1 MPVRSLFF
9 RSFLSS
15 FTFYYLSRPGAR
27 VLVVRRDLIIYYLFF
42 FLVFLVLL
50 LLRCSES
57 RRRQLHHKWP
67 HYGRIPAIVCPDS
80 DEGGLVVGQSPGQ
93 PHLPCRV
100 HPQRHHQ
107 LVPQWTQSRNWLQ
120 YPHARLQ
127 RREHHHRTSTC
138 PAIRLVVHCYYHYQ
152 LLRRSDDDLI
162 PNANTMICII
172 TDNERRWTGD
182 AIRPQL
188 LRYLSLSGHE
198 HSRKGRARHRLARS
212 PTARPASPNQIRD
225 HYRWVPSSRFM
236 DLAFNLFCF
245 KILSNHHKL
254 CFLFLIPSLSA
265 ATTITFNF
273 IGPVDNGGLP
283 IEAFAVQYK
292 LAGQVWDEK
301 PLQRV
306 WPVGGHNQYYD
317 LHDSISHAST
327 GLSLSNFFFFPFF
340 ASSFPS
346 FSFDVALLPSFYSGF
361 NFGGICQ
368 KRSWYLLLFLPSWQC
383 QCLKE
388 IWRVKRIKRGGGL
401 VQLNF
406 CAPFIS
412 RLCAISYRFPS
423 AAALSVGWTAAAA
436 ACFPC
441 VIDLQARLSLY
452 STLLC
457 WAYSSSSR
465 SRTL

>member
-42 FLVFLVLL
+42 FFVFLVLL

-107 LVPQWTQSRNWLQ
+107 LVPQWTQSWNWLQ

-138 PAIRLVVHCYYHYQ
+138 PAIRLVVHCHYHYQ

-254 CFLFLIPSLSA
+254 CFYFSFHLSLQRRPSLSTLSA
-265 ATTITFNF
+265 PSTMAVCPLRLLQSNTNWPAKFGTRNLCSASGLSVGTTNTTICMTRYRTRA
-273 IGPVDNGGLP
+273 PVCLCP
-283 IEAFAVQYK
+283 I
-292 LAGQVWDEK
+292 
-301 PLQRV
+301 
-306 WPVGGHNQYYD
+306 
-317 LHDSISHAST
+317 
-327 GLSLSNFFFFPFF
+327 FF
-340 ASSFPS
+340 SFPS
-346 FSFDVALLPSFYSGF
+346 SLHLF
-361 NFGGICQ
+361 
-368 KRSWYLLLFLPSWQC
+368 LLFPLTLPF
-383 QCLKE
+383 CLPF
-388 IWRVKRIKRGGGL
+388 IPVLTLVAFVKRGVGTFSYSFLLGNANVWKR
-401 VQLNF
+401 
-406 CAPFIS
+406 
-412 RLCAISYRFPS
+412 YD
-423 AAALSVGWTAAAA
+423 GW
-436 ACFPC
+436 
-441 VIDLQARLSLY
+441 RE
-452 STLLC
+452 
-457 WAYSSSSR
+457 
-465 SRTL
+465 